1 MECLNEERIQDYLEG
16 TLNAMEASLIRDHL
30 LACPGCNARHKT
42 DLKINRHL
50 QHPPLL
56 NPPDSIIASVL
67 RTLYPGTSFYFS
79 IIALIA
85 ASFAFLVTW
94 IYIYFDFSNSSLIQA
109 LKLTS
114 KSTSGWIANLIK
126 VVSSVFSMIYA
137 SFKAIHSFVSYLL
150 RIDFGPEI
158 VRGVVLAL
166 SMIFLY
172 SLIHL
177 FSRKFKEKRK

>member
-1 MECLNEERIQDYLEG
+1 MECLPEERLQDYLEG
-16 TLNAMEASLIRDHL
+16 GLNTMESSLIRDHL
-30 LACPGCNARHKT
+30 LVCPGCGARQKT
-42 DLKINRHL
+42 YLKINKHL

-56 NPPDSIIASVL
+56 NPPDSIITHVL

-79 IIALIA
+79 VLALIA

-126 VVSSVFSMIYA
+126 VISSVFSMVYA
-137 SFKAIHSFVSYLL
+137 SFKAIHSFVNYLL
-150 RIDFGPEI
+150 RIELGPEI
-158 VRGVVLAL
+158 VRGVVFTL

>member
-1 MECLNEERIQDYLEG
+1 MECLPEERIHDYLEG
-16 TLNAMEASLIRDHL
+16 ALNAMEANLIRDHL
-30 LACPGCNARHKT
+30 LACPGCNARHKIYQ
-42 DLKINRHL
+42 KINKFL
-50 QHPPLL
+50 QHPPLT
-56 NPPDSIIASVL
+56 NPPDSIIANVL
-67 RTLYPGTSFYFS
+67 KTLYPGTSFYFS

-94 IYIYFDFSNSSLIQA
+94 IYVYFDFSNSSLIQA
-109 LKLTS
+109 LTLTS
-114 KSTSGWIANLIK
+114 KSTSGWIADLIQ
-126 VVSSVFSMIYA
+126 VISSVFSMVYA
-137 SFKAIHSFVSYLL
+137 SFKAIHSFVNYLL

-158 VRGVVLAL
+158 FKGVVLTF

>member
-1 MECLNEERIQDYLEG
+1 MECLNNERIHGYLEG
-16 TLNAMEASLIRDHL
+16 TLNTMEASLIRDHL
-30 LACPGCNARHKT
+30 LVCPDCNARHKAY
-42 DLKINRHL
+42 LKINRHL

-56 NPPDSIIASVL
+56 NPPDSIIAHVL

-94 IYIYFDFSNSSLIQA
+94 IYVYFDFSNSSLIQA

-126 VVSSVFSMIYA
+126 VISSVFSMVYA
-137 SFKAIHSFVSYLL
+137 SFKAIHSFVNYLL
-150 RIDFGPEI
+150 RIDLGPEI
-158 VRGVVLAL
+158 VRGLVLAL